1 MSLEPFFAGDRVD
14 LDGLSAHLDALEHDA
29 RLDRVRALDRRSQA
43 ALFEAAK
50 GYKTITLADFVPSS
64 VGAMREVIHHG
75 RNTLPAF
82 KLFQK
87 RFCKP
92 DADVDALWGYNEQ
105 AMRFATG
112 PGYFVAHDWDDEGKK
127 GVVIDYHMVPPR
139 HPEGWPD
146 IRPNSAR
153 LSRFVYFE
161 TRDVMRAVSKHV
173 SIGRASRN
181 DKWMDAWFVLCR
193 EDRS

>member
-1 MSLEPFFAGDRVD
+1 MSLDAFFPGDRVD
-14 LDGLSAHLDALEHDA
+14 LQGLTSHLDALSHDA
-29 RLDRVRALDRRSQA
+29 RLESVRALDRRSQS

-64 VGAMREVIHHG
+64 VAAMRQVIHHG

-87 RFCKP
+87 RFCRP
-92 DADVDALWGYNEQ
+92 DADARDELWGYNEQ

-112 PGYFVAHDWDDEGKK
+112 PGYFVAHDWDDEGAT
-127 GVVIDYHMVPPR
+127 GVVIDYHRVPPR

-181 DKWMDAWFVLCR
+181 GKWMDAWFVLCR
-193 EDRS
+193 EDR